1 MIDTHGHLNFEAF
14 VEDYREVI
22 ARSEQGGIK
31 AIVNVGSQF
40 ETSAKALRIAEESKI
55 CFASIGVHPIH
66 SSGVQDLGKKEIF
79 TKLSKLAEN
88 KKVVAIGETGLD
100 YYHLPPD
107 SPAEARQEQKE
118 LFRIHLEAAEKKK
131 LPIILHCRNA
141 YEDLLEI
148 LPKGTK
154 GVIHCFCGS
163 KEIAQKFLNLGFYIG
178 FTGMI
183 TYPGNQFLEEA
194 VKAVPLEKI
203 LAETDCPYLA
213 PQAKRGER
221 NEPLFVRY
229 VILKIAEVLG
239 LTLQQVEQATDQNAR
254 RLFELR

>member
-1 MIDTHGHLNFEAF
+1 MTDTHGHLNFEAF
-14 VEDYREVI
+14 EEDYQEVI
-22 ARSEQGGIK
+22 KRSEQGGIK

-40 ETSAKALRIAEESKI
+40 ETSAKAVKIAEENKI

-79 TKLSKLAEN
+79 AKLSKLAEN

-100 YYHLPPD
+100 YYHLPLD
-107 SPAEARQEQKE
+107 SPEEARQEQKE
-118 LFRIHLEAAEKKK
+118 LFKIHLEVAEKKK
-131 LPIILHCRNA
+131 LPIILHCRDG
-141 YEDLLEI
+141 YEDLLEV
-148 LPKGTK
+148 LPKGMK

-229 VILKIAEVLG
+229 VLLKIAEVLG

-254 RLFELR
+254 RLFKF